1 MDAIN
6 EEVYKLILENL
17 KDLQYGTLL
26 ITVHNDEITQLDITK
41 KQRLTYTK
49 SKQLTHQTLQQQR
62 QPQK

>member
-49 SKQLTHQTLQQQR
+49 SKQLNNQTLQQQR

>member
-1 MDAIN
+1 MDTIN

-17 KDLQYGTLL
+17 KDLHYGTLL

-41 KQRLTYTK
+41 KQRLTCTK
-49 SKQLTHQTLQQQR
+49 SKQLTNQTLQQQR